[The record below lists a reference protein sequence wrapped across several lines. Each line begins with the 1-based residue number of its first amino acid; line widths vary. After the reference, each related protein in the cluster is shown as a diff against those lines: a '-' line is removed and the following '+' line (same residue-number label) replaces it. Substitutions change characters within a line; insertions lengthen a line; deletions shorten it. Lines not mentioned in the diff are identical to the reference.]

1 MPKAQA
7 KKEHTAVKAEPVS
20 KPLAEGMAR
29 VRHKKDGKVIDL
41 DAIHALSVLFRQ
53 GNYDIL
59 EHKATI
65 ADLTTFCDRYEI
77 RYPGGASKDQLVA
90 LVKAH

>member
-29 VRHKKDGKVIDL
+29 VRDKETGKELEVE
-41 DAIHALSVLFRQ
+41 AVHALTVLEKQ
-53 GNYDIL
+53 GRYEVVQHN
-59 EHKATI
+59 ATI
-65 ADLTTFCDRYEI
+65 GALSAFCDIHEI
-77 RYPGGASKDQLVA
+77 RYPGGGTVDQLVA
-90 LVKAH
+90 LVKRK